1 MSYNYTSNATTKGS
15 SHYAR
20 SATNLTTSIEGLAG
34 NCVQFDGDKVTQRTL
49 KFTTTGERGISIVNQ
64 MSLVAHFTVDSL
76 AKIDEQTNDKGY
88 IFASTDS
95 VALWVDKDGKI
106 NATLS
111 TDDAST
117 TITLK
122 STYTVP
128 VGNNIPTNVI
138 LTGDSSLSTGNVKL
152 FVNGILEDQSGNK
165 TTAGSSKNWKIGQ
178 QIEDLHSFSYIG
190 YDSTSNFFN
199 GKIEEIVIYN
209 TAIYPVD
216 PKEGKVVIYK
226 PIEELTTAESAAGKS
241 VNYRLFVKDYH
252 NIRGTTTEEVAS
264 TSPIGIRKSGLGLR
278 TIG

>member
-138 LTGDSSLSTGNVKL
+138 LTGDFT
-152 FVNGILEDQSGNK
+152 
-165 TTAGSSKNWKIGQ
+165 
-178 QIEDLHSFSYIG
+178 
-190 YDSTSNFFN
+190 
-199 GKIEEIVIYN
+199 
-209 TAIYPVD
+209 
-216 PKEGKVVIYK
+216 
-226 PIEELTTAESAAGKS
+226 
-241 VNYRLFVKDYH
+241 
-252 NIRGTTTEEVAS
+252 
-264 TSPIGIRKSGLGLR
+264 
-278 TIG
+278 